1 MPYVDGYVLPL
12 PKKNLKAYTAMAR
25 KAGKVWKDHGALDY
39 TECVGEDLNVKW
51 GPGFKRMLRP
61 KPGETVVFAYVVFRS
76 RAHRDRVNAKVMN
89 DPRLS
94 SMMDPGNMPC
104 DPKRMIYGGF
114 TTIVA
119 L

>member
-12 PKKNLKAYTAMAR
+12 PKKNLKAYTAMA
-25 KAGKVWKDHGALDY
+25 KTAGKVWKDHGALDY
-39 TECVGEDLNVKW
+39 KECVGEDLNVKW

-94 SMMDPGNMPC
+94 CMMENMPC
-104 DPKRMIYGGF
+104 DPKRMVYGGF
-114 TTIVA
+114 TTIVS